1 MIIRILYTVLLS
13 LSAPFLLYGLFRTKR
28 EKPTVGKR
36 WKEHFGYSTKLSHG
50 NEPVWIHA
58 ASVGET
64 IAVTQFIRE
73 FKKQNPEQT
82 ILLTT
87 TTPTGAKQAESLT
100 KLVEHRYAPVDFPFA
115 IKGFLKTFNPKKL
128 LIVETELWP
137 NLIHYT
143 HQAGIP
149 ITVLNARLSEKS
161 FLGYK
166 RVLPIFSSMAQKLS
180 QVLCQFEDDAERFIK
195 LGVPTENVLI
205 TGSIKFDI
213 TITKESVLA
222 SNNLRETLGEPRPI
236 WIAASTHAGEDEL
249 LLSAH
254 STILEYHPDALLI
267 IVPRHPERF
276 AHVTK
281 LCVEKFTTI
290 TRSSGE
296 KVSSSTEVYVGD
308 SMGEMMLLLGA
319 ADICFMG
326 GSLLGKKVGG
336 HNLLEPAA
344 LGLPTLTG
352 PSYYNFKDITNS
364 LIAAGACKVV
374 NNSVE
379 ITAALN
385 EALSNPV
392 YLKSA
397 GEASKHFVQL
407 NSGAVAKALA
417 FIG

>member
-13 LSAPFLLYGLFRTKR
+13 LAAPFLLSGLFRTKPG
-28 EKPTVGKR
+28 KPTIGKR
-36 WKEHFGYSTKLSHG
+36 WKEHFGFSDKLSHG

-73 FKKQNPEQT
+73 FKRQNPKQT

-87 TTPTGAKQAESLT
+87 TTPTGAKQAESLSE
-100 KLVEHRYAPVDFPFA
+100 LVEHRYAPVDFPFA

-161 FLGYK
+161 YLGYK
-166 RVLPIFSSMAQKLS
+166 KVLPIFSSMAQKLS
-180 QVLCQFEDDAERFIK
+180 RVLCQFEDDAERFIK
-195 LGVPTENVLI
+195 LGVPTANVLI

-213 TITKESVLA
+213 TVTEESISA
-222 SNNLRETLGEPRPI
+222 SNKLRNTLGGPRPI

-254 STILEYHPDALLI
+254 SIILESNPNTLLI

-276 AHVTK
+276 VDVTK
-281 LCVEKFTTI
+281 LCAEKFTTV

-296 KVSSSTEVYVGD
+296 KVSLSTQIYVGD
-308 SMGEMMLLLGA
+308 SMGEMMLLLGT

-344 LGLPTLTG
+344 LELPTLTG
-352 PSYYNFKDITNS
+352 PSYYNFKDVTNS
-364 LIAAGACKVV
+364 LIEIGGCKVV
-374 NNSVE
+374 NNSTE
-379 ITAALN
+379 IATAISEALN
-385 EALSNPV
+385 DQM
-392 YLKSA
+392 YLKEA
-397 GEASKHFVQL
+397 GEASKKFVEL
-407 NSGAVAKALA
+407 NSGAVARTLA
-417 FIG
+417 YIS

>member
-1 MIIRILYTVLLS
+1 MMIRILYTVLLS
-13 LSAPFLLYGLFRTKR
+13 LAAPFLLYGLFRTKPG
-28 EKPTVGKR
+28 KPTVGKR
-36 WKEHFGYSTKLSHG
+36 WKEHFGFSDKLSHG

-58 ASVGET
+58 SSVGET

-73 FKKQNPEQT
+73 FKKQNPKQT

-87 TTPTGAKQAESLT
+87 TTPTGAKQAESLSE
-100 KLVEHRYAPVDFPFA
+100 LVEHRYAPVDLPFA
-115 IKGFLKTFNPKKL
+115 IKRFLKSFNPKKL

-161 FLGYK
+161 YLGYK
-166 RVLPIFSSMAQKLS
+166 RILPLFSSMAQKLS
-180 QVLCQFEDDAERFIK
+180 RVLCQFEDDAERFIK
-195 LGVPTENVLI
+195 LGVPTANVLI

-213 TITKESVLA
+213 TITNESILA
-222 SNNLRETLGEPRPI
+222 SNKLRDTLGGSRPI

-254 STILEYHPDALLI
+254 SSILESRPDTLLI
-267 IVPRHPERF
+267 LVPRHPERF
-276 AHVTK
+276 VDVTK
-281 LCVEKFTTI
+281 LCAEQFTTI
-290 TRSSGE
+290 ARSSGE
-296 KVSSSTEVYVGD
+296 KVSLSTQVYVGD
-308 SMGEMMLLLGA
+308 SMGEMMLLLGT

-352 PSYYNFKDITNS
+352 PSYYNFKDVTNS
-364 LIAAGACKVV
+364 LIEIGGCKVV
-374 NNSVE
+374 NNSAE
-379 ITAALN
+379 IAAAIN
-385 EALSNPV
+385 EALNDQM
-392 YLKSA
+392 YLKEA
-397 GEASKHFVQL
+397 GEASKKFVEL
-407 NSGAVAKALA
+407 NSGAVARTLTYTS
-417 FIG
+417 